1 MRLGDT
7 HWGSHYVSLLNIII
21 MFSSIMNVLEGI
33 ERTTLIKILK
43 KKKKMETHCLLEQLE
58 SFDFIFYIH
67 FRVAILGITNKLN
80 FPL

>member
-43 KKKKMETHCLLEQLE
+43 KKKKNGNTL
-58 SFDFIFYIH
+58 SFGTV
-67 FRVAILGITNKLN
+67 RVI
-80 FPL
+80 

>member
-7 HWGSHYVSLLNIII
+7 HWGSHYVSLLNIMI

-33 ERTTLIKILK
+33 ERITLIKIL
-43 KKKKMETHCLLEQLE
+43 KKMETHCLLEQLE

-67 FRVAILGITNKLN
+67 FSGNLGDYQ
-80 FPL
+80 